1 MANPVLTD
9 RRFDLVPAH
18 QVTGATQGTMTKAG
32 VLSAT
37 GVLFVF
43 LLAGATA
50 GWWKFSS
57 LLSPTQGNM
66 TSGTTTTLVIAAV
79 VAFVVGLVAV
89 FVPKL
94 AKILGP
100 IYAICEGFL
109 IGAVSKAY
117 DARFNGIVVMAV
129 GATVAV
135 ALTVYVL
142 YATGTIKVTKRLRST
157 IIAAT
162 VGLLVFYV
170 VMALISVFGGPN
182 FIATG
187 GPLAIGF
194 TVITAGLAASNL
206 LLDFDFVDRAIAA
219 GANRNYEWYAGLG
232 IMMTLVWLYL
242 ELLRLLSY
250 FRD

>member
-1 MANPVLTD
+1 MANPVLTEQ
-9 RRFDLVPAH
+9 RFELTSSLPTTA
-18 QVTGATQGTMTKAG
+18 TGVVTMTKAG

-57 LLSPTQGNM
+57 LLSPSAGVM
-66 TSGTTTTLVIAAV
+66 TRGTTTTLVIAGIT
-79 VAFVVGLVAV
+79 AFVVGLVAV
-89 FVPKL
+89 FMPKL

-109 IGAVSKAY
+109 IGAISKAY
-117 DARFNGIVVMAV
+117 DARFHGIVVMAL
-129 GATVAV
+129 GATLAV
-135 ALTVYVL
+135 ALTVYAL
-142 YATGTIKVTKRLRST
+142 YATGTIKVTNRLRST

-162 VGLLVFYV
+162 LGLLVLYV
-170 VMALISVFGGPN
+170 VLALISAFGGTN
-182 FIATG
+182 FISTG

-194 TVITAGLAASNL
+194 TIITAGLAASNL
-206 LLDFDFVDRAIAA
+206 LLDFDFIDRAIAS
-219 GANRNYEWYAGLG
+219 GANRNYEWYSALG
-232 IMMTLVWLYL
+232 IVMTLVWLYL

>member
-9 RRFDLVPAH
+9 RRFDLVA
-18 QVTGATQGTMTKAG
+18 QAQSTTSGAATMTKAG

-57 LLSPTQGNM
+57 LLTQAGEMNHGS
-66 TSGTTTTLVIAAV
+66 TVSLVIAGI

-89 FVPKL
+89 LVPKL

-100 IYAICEGFL
+100 VYAICEGFL

-117 DARFNGIVVMAV
+117 DVRFHGIVVMAV

-135 ALTVYVL
+135 ALTVYAL

-157 IIAAT
+157 IVAAT
-162 VGLLVFYV
+162 IGLLFFYV
-170 VMALISVFGGPN
+170 IMALISVFGGPN
-182 FIATG
+182 FISTG

-206 LLDFDFVDRAIAA
+206 LLDFDFIDRAIAS

>member
-9 RRFDLVPAH
+9 RRFDLIASSPTTTSDVA
-18 QVTGATQGTMTKAG
+18 TMTKAG

-57 LLSPTQGNM
+57 LLSPTAGTM
-66 TSGTTTTLVIAAV
+66 TSGTTRTLVIAAI
-79 VAFVVGLVAV
+79 VAFVVGLTAV
-89 FVPKL
+89 FMPKL

-117 DARFNGIVVMAV
+117 DARFHGIVVMAV

-135 ALTVYVL
+135 AATVYVL
-142 YATGTIKVTKRLRST
+142 YATGTIKVTTRLRST

-162 VGLLVFYV
+162 LGLLVFYV
-170 VMALISVFGGPN
+170 IMALISAFGGHN
-182 FIATG
+182 FISSG

-206 LLDFDFVDRAIAA
+206 LLDFDFIDRAIAS
-219 GANRNYEWYAGLG
+219 GASRNYEWYAGLG

-250 FRD
+250 FRN

>member
-9 RRFDLVPAH
+9 RRFDLVSTSQSAS
-18 QVTGATQGTMTKAG
+18 TGAATMTKAG

-57 LLSPTQGNM
+57 LLSPTNGVMNHSS
-66 TSGTTTTLVIAAV
+66 TVSLVIAGI

-109 IGAVSKAY
+109 VGAVSKAY
-117 DARFNGIVVMAV
+117 DVRFHGIVVMAV

-135 ALTVYVL
+135 ALTVYGL

-162 VGLLVFYV
+162 IGLLFFYV
-170 VMALISVFGGPN
+170 IMALVSVFGGPN
-182 FIATG
+182 FIASG

-206 LLDFDFVDRAIAA
+206 LLDFDFIDRAIAA

>member
-9 RRFDLVPAH
+9 RRFDLVSAH

-135 ALTVYVL
+135 ALTVL
-142 YATGTIKVTKRLRST
+142 MAFLATGLISRLLGKTGMMIVVRVLGLVLCAMAVQF
-157 IIAAT
+157 IIVGLSGAT
-162 VGLLVFYV
+162 VG
-170 VMALISVFGGPN
+170 
-182 FIATG
+182 FIRGSAVH
-187 GPLAIGF
+187 PWQ
-194 TVITAGLAASNL
+194 SQ
-206 LLDFDFVDRAIAA
+206 
-219 GANRNYEWYAGLG
+219 
-232 IMMTLVWLYL
+232 
-242 ELLRLLSY
+242 
-250 FRD
+250 